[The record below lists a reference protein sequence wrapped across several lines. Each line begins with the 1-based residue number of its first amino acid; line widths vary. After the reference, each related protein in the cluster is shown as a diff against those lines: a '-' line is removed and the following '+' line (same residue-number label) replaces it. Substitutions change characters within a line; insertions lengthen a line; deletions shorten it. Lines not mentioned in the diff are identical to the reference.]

1 MSTVNIYK
9 ILSFILLPIG
19 SLLGLIC
26 LMGLL
31 IAIGNP
37 SILLPLSL
45 LICTVI
51 YIISSF
57 IFLQKGLIK
66 GTKCKHPLKDWIKV
80 NAYVSLFFASMSVVQ
95 FITLALHPAL
105 LQQFIDQSIAMQ
117 KNIPPDAAAMMPRI
131 LKTVMYF
138 FLTFGII
145 LMAHIALSLNF
156 LKQSASLFEEE

>member
-9 ILSFILLPIG
+9 ILSFVLLPIG
-19 SLLGLIC
+19 ALLGLIC

-31 IAIGNP
+31 IAFGNP

-57 IFLQKGLIK
+57 IFLQKGLMK
-66 GTKCKHPLKDWIKV
+66 GTKCVHSLKDWIKV

-95 FITLALHPAL
+95 FFTLVFQPAL
-105 LQQFIDQSIAMQ
+105 LQQFIDQQ
-117 KNIPPDAAAMMPRI
+117 KNIPPDAAALMPRI

-138 FLTFGII
+138 FLAFGIF
-145 LMAHIALSLNF
+145 LMAHISLSLNF